1 MLEKI
6 ISDAEQGAP
15 RSFDVL
21 VVPSMCRLSRNFEKV
36 DAYYTRLRQ
45 AGIKVTFC
53 DMPLY
58 PDEPFG
64 MIREMSERLRR

>member
-1 MLEKI
+1 MLKKI
-6 ISDAEQGAP
+6 ISHAEQGAP

-21 VVPSMCRLSRNFEKV
+21 VVPSMCRLSRSFEKA

-53 DMPLY
+53 DTPLY

-64 MIREMSERLRR
+64 MVRELFERLRR